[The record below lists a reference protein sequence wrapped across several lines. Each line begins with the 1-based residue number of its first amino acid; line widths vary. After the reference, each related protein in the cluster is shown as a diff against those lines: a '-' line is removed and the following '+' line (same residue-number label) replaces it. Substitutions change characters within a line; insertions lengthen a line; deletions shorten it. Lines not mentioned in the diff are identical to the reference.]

1 MGGAGRALACGDLIA
16 EANPTFLSAES
27 DFLMGLGELIFLA
40 GGGTAGAFVCFLPM
54 FRVLATSKQDSVWFI
69 FGGELAVVCLLG
81 VLKVTVELSD
91 QMRENVR
98 RRLGGV

>member
-1 MGGAGRALACGDLIA
+1 MSGGGESSLDRWRTQLMGGAGRALACGDLIA

-54 FRVLATSKQDSVWFI
+54 FRVLATSK
-69 FGGELAVVCLLG
+69 
-81 VLKVTVELSD
+81 
-91 QMRENVR
+91 
-98 RRLGGV
+98 

>member
-40 GGGTAGAFVCFLPM
+40 GGGTAGALVCFRPM
-54 FRVLATSKQDSVWFI
+54 FRRLTTGWIISRGGGFYSRKTVSLASW
-69 FGGELAVVCLLG
+69 
-81 VLKVTVELSD
+81 
-91 QMRENVR
+91 
-98 RRLGGV
+98 

>member
-54 FRVLATSKQDSVWFI
+54 FRVLATSKQDSVWVYFRR
-69 FGGELAVVCLLG
+69 GGCGCLPSG
-81 VLKVTVELSD
+81 CFKGD
-91 QMRENVR
+91 CRA
-98 RRLGGV
+98 

>member
-54 FRVLATSKQDSVWFI
+54 FRVLAT
-69 FGGELAVVCLLG
+69 
-81 VLKVTVELSD
+81 
-91 QMRENVR
+91 
-98 RRLGGV
+98 RLCVGLFSEGSSSGCFKGDCRA